1 VNTIRHYAFAYECR
15 VKLLL
20 ERDCAHRSNIIRMLA
35 IYLAI
40 GLVAGCGGSQF
51 HPPTN
56 NTPSNNTIAFESS
69 RALNGS
75 DALNSAGN
83 IWLANADGSGPRPL
97 TRRTDGSF
105 DDELVWSPDG
115 NRLAFLSS
123 RPLDGGN
130 GAANTAFNLWVI
142 NADGSGATPLTRLT
156 NLNLSS
162 YGLVWS
168 PDGRKIVFNSNLALD
183 GSDAVTANFTQNIW
197 LANADGTGVKVL
209 TRLDGTFAG
218 ASLSVWSQDGRKIAF
233 MSGGAF
239 DGSNTVGPTFNLWV
253 MNADGS
259 GATALTRFVNAAN
272 MQPVFSP
279 DGTKLAFLS
288 TRALDGGDVV
298 PGASTNL
305 WVAATDGSG
314 ATPLTRYTAGSAM
327 VEGNGIFWS
336 PDSKKI
342 ALTSSGA
349 LDGSDAV
356 NTNSTDNVWL
366 ANADGSGATP
376 LTRLSYPA
384 SSPPVHSG
392 AFANGWSPDGANLAF
407 VSDRALDGSNVP
419 APHRISSAW
428 VMKGDGTNARPLSNL
443 PLSNAGSISP
453 AWKP

>member
-1 VNTIRHYAFAYECR
+1 
-15 VKLLL
+15 
-20 ERDCAHRSNIIRMLA
+20 MLA
-35 IYLAI
+35 ICLVI
-40 GLVAGCGGSQF
+40 GLVAGCGGTAS
-51 HPPTN
+51 HPAI
-56 NTPSNNTIAFESS
+56 NNTIAFESS
-69 RALNGS
+69 RALDGS
-75 DALNSAGN
+75 DALNSGGN

-97 TRRTDGSF
+97 TQRTDGSF

-130 GAANTAFNLWVI
+130 GASNAAFNLWVM
-142 NADGSGATPLTRLT
+142 NADGSGTTPLTRLT

-168 PDGRKIVFNSNLALD
+168 PDGRKIVFNSNRALD
-183 GSDAVTANFTQNIW
+183 GSDAATANFTQNIW
-197 LANADGTGVKVL
+197 LANIDGTGVTPL

-218 ASLSVWSQDGRKIAF
+218 ASLPAWSQNGSKIAF

-239 DGSNTVGPTFNLWV
+239 DGSNAAGPIFNLWV

-259 GATALTRFVNAAN
+259 GATVLTRFVNAAN

-288 TRALDGGDVV
+288 TRALDGGDVL
-298 PGASTNL
+298 GASTNL
-305 WVAATDGSG
+305 WVAAADGSG
-314 ATPLTRYTAGSAM
+314 ATPLTRYTAGSAE

-336 PDSKKI
+336 PDNKKI
-342 ALTSSGA
+342 AFTSSGA
-349 LDGSDAV
+349 LDGSNAV

-366 ANADGSGATP
+366 ANADGSGARP

-392 AFANGWSPDGANLAF
+392 AFADAWSPDGANLAF
-407 VSDRALDGSNVP
+407 VSDRALDGSNVQEL
-419 APHRISSAW
+419 HGISSAW
-428 VMKGDGTNARPLSNL
+428 TMKGDGTNAMPLTNL
-443 PLSNAGSISP
+443 PLSNAGSLSP

>member
-1 VNTIRHYAFAYECR
+1 VNTVRWYAFANEYR
-15 VKLLL
+15 VDMFL
-20 ERDCAHRSNIIRMLA
+20 ERRAHCANTVRMLA
-35 IYLAI
+35 ICLVI
-40 GLVAGCGGSQF
+40 GLVAGCGGTAS
-51 HPPTN
+51 HPPI
-56 NTPSNNTIAFESS
+56 NTIAFESS
-69 RALNGS
+69 RALDGG
-75 DALNSAGN
+75 DALNSGGN
-83 IWLANADGSGPRPL
+83 IWLANADGSGARPL
-97 TRRTDGSF
+97 TQRTDGSF

-130 GAANTAFNLWVI
+130 GASNTAFNLWVM
-142 NADGSGATPLTRLT
+142 NTDGSGATPLTRLT
-156 NLNLSS
+156 NFNVSS
-162 YGLVWS
+162 YGLAWS
-168 PDGRKIVFNSNLALD
+168 PDGRKIAFNSNLALD
-183 GSDAVTANFTQNIW
+183 GSDATTANFTQNIW
-197 LANADGTGVKVL
+197 LANTNGTGVTPL

-218 ASLSVWSQDGRKIAF
+218 ASLPEWSQNGSKIAF
-233 MSGGAF
+233 TSGGAF
-239 DGSNTVGPTFNLWV
+239 DGSNTAGPNFNLWV

-259 GATALTRFVNAAN
+259 GATVLTRFVNTAN

-288 TRALDGGDVV
+288 SRALNGGDVF

-314 ATPLTRYTAGSAM
+314 ATPLTRYTVGSAV

-336 PDSKKI
+336 PDGKKI
-342 ALTSSGA
+342 AFTSSGA
-349 LDGSDAV
+349 LDGSNAV

-376 LTRLSYPA
+376 LTSLSYPA
-384 SSPPVHSG
+384 NSPPVHSG
-392 AFANGWSPDGANLAF
+392 AFADAWSPDGANLAF

-419 APHRISSAW
+419 APHGISSAW
-428 VMKGDGTNARPLSNL
+428 VMKRDGTNAMPLSNL

>member
-1 VNTIRHYAFAYECR
+1 
-15 VKLLL
+15 
-20 ERDCAHRSNIIRMLA
+20 MLA
-35 IYLAI
+35 ICLAI
-40 GLVAGCGGSQF
+40 GLVAGCGGSQSQ
-51 HPPTN
+51 PPTN

-69 RALNGS
+69 RALDGS

-123 RPLDGGN
+123 RPLNGGN
-130 GAANTAFNLWVI
+130 GAPNTAFNLWVM

-156 NLNLSS
+156 NLNVSS
-162 YGLVWS
+162 YGLAWS
-168 PDGRKIVFNSNLALD
+168 PDGRKIVFNSNIALD

-197 LANADGTGVKVL
+197 LANTDGTGATPL

-218 ASLSVWSQDGRKIAF
+218 AALPGWFPNGSKIVF
-233 MSGGAF
+233 TSGGAF
-239 DGSNTVGPTFNLWV
+239 DGSNTAGPTFNLWV

-259 GATALTRFVNAAN
+259 GATPLTMFVNAAN

-288 TRALDGGDVV
+288 SRALDGSDGSDV
-298 PGASTNL
+298 PLGASTNL

-314 ATPLTRYTAGSAM
+314 ATPLTRYTAGSDL
-327 VEGNGIFWS
+327 VEGTGIFWS
-336 PDSKKI
+336 PDGKKI
-342 ALTSSGA
+342 AFTSSGA
-349 LDGSDAV
+349 LDGSSAV

-366 ANADGSGATP
+366 ANADGSGARP
-376 LTRLSYPA
+376 LTRLNYPA
-384 SSPPVHSG
+384 NSPTVHSG
-392 AFANGWSPDGANLAF
+392 AVANGWSQDGAKLAF
-407 VSDRALDGSNVP
+407 VSDRAFDASNVQD
-419 APHRISSAW
+419 PHAISNAW
-428 VMKGDGTNARPLSNL
+428 VMKGDGANAMPLSNL

>member
-1 VNTIRHYAFAYECR
+1 VNTVRWYAFANEYR
-15 VKLLL
+15 VDMFL
-20 ERDCAHRSNIIRMLA
+20 ERRAHCANTVRMLA
-35 IYLAI
+35 ICLVI
-40 GLVAGCGGSQF
+40 GLVAGCGGTAS
-51 HPPTN
+51 HPPI
-56 NTPSNNTIAFESS
+56 NTIAFESS
-69 RALNGS
+69 RALDGS
-75 DALNSAGN
+75 DALSSGGN
-83 IWLANADGSGPRPL
+83 IWLANADGSGARPL
-97 TRRTDGSF
+97 TQRTDGSF

-130 GAANTAFNLWVI
+130 GASNTAFNLWVM
-142 NADGSGATPLTRLT
+142 NTDGSGATPLTRLT
-156 NLNLSS
+156 NFNVSS
-162 YGLVWS
+162 YGLAWS
-168 PDGRKIVFNSNLALD
+168 PDGRKIAFNSNLALD
-183 GSDAVTANFTQNIW
+183 GSDATTANFTQNIW
-197 LANADGTGVKVL
+197 LANTNGTGVTPL

-218 ASLSVWSQDGRKIAF
+218 ASLPEWSQNGSKIAF
-233 MSGGAF
+233 TSGGAF
-239 DGSNTVGPTFNLWV
+239 DGSNTAGPNFNLWV

-259 GATALTRFVNAAN
+259 GATVLTRFVNTAN

-288 TRALDGGDVV
+288 SRALNGGDVF

-314 ATPLTRYTAGSAM
+314 ATPLTRYTIGSAV

-336 PDSKKI
+336 PDGKKI
-342 ALTSSGA
+342 AFTSSGA
-349 LDGSDAV
+349 LDGSNAV

-376 LTRLSYPA
+376 LTSLSYPA
-384 SSPPVHSG
+384 NSPPVHSG
-392 AFANGWSPDGANLAF
+392 AFAYAWSPDGANLAF

-419 APHRISSAW
+419 APHGISSAW
-428 VMKGDGTNARPLSNL
+428 VMKRDGTNAMPLSNL